1 MIAVYRRELRSYF
14 SGMFGYVYLAFYLL
28 FSGLFVA
35 VFCLYGGISSIEQTY
50 TYTSFVFLF
59 SVPFLSLRGF
69 ADERRQKTDLLLMTL
84 PLPARSV
91 VLGKYFAMITLTGLG
106 QILGFCAVI
115 VLSFYGKV
123 NLTSALSGTFAY
135 MLFGCALTAVG
146 LFLSS
151 LWENLLISALCVF
164 GAMLI
169 IYFLPQLV
177 LLLPTTAVGSFL
189 VLGLLAILLS
199 LIVWRITRSLSA
211 FLISA
216 SILEGINL
224 VMMIF
229 FNSHMEGLCAR
240 IFRAASLTDRLAD
253 FCTYGVFDLQGIV
266 YFLSVSALFVYFTV
280 LSLEKRRWA

>member
-1 MIAVYRRELRSYF
+1 MSAVYRRELRAYF

-35 VFCLYGGISSIEQTY
+35 IFCLYGGVSSIEQTY

-84 PLPARSV
+84 PLPARSI

-106 QILGFCAVI
+106 QLLGFAAI
-115 VLSFYGKV
+115 GVLSFYGRV
-123 NLTSALSGTFAY
+123 NPASALSGTFAY
-135 MLFGCALTAVG
+135 LLCGCALTAVG

-151 LWENLLISALCVF
+151 IWENLLISALCIF
-164 GAMLI
+164 AAMLG

-177 LLLPTTAVGSFL
+177 LLLPTTAIGSFL
-189 VLGLLAILLS
+189 VLGVLAILLS

-216 SILEGINL
+216 SVLEGINL
-224 VMMIF
+224 TVLIF
-229 FNSHMEGLCAR
+229 LDEHLEGLCAR
-240 IFRAASLTDRLAD
+240 IFRAISLTDRLAD
-253 FCTYGVFDLQGIV
+253 FTTYGIFDLQGIV

>member
-1 MIAVYRRELRSYF
+1 MLAIYRRELRSYF

-35 VFCLYGGISSIEQTY
+35 IFCLYGGVSSIEQTY

-84 PLPARSV
+84 PLPARSA
-91 VLGKYFAMITLTGLG
+91 VLGKYFAMITLTTLG
-106 QILGFCAVI
+106 QILGFVPI
-115 VLSFYGKV
+115 WILSFYGRV
-123 NLTSALSGTFAY
+123 NLLSALSGTLGY
-135 MLFGCALTAVG
+135 LLFGCALVAVG

-151 LWENLLISALCVF
+151 VFENLLISALCIF
-164 GAMLI
+164 AAMLTV
-169 IYFLPQLV
+169 YFLPQLV
-177 LLLPTTAVGSFL
+177 LLLPTTALGSFL
-189 VLGLLAILLS
+189 TLGVLAVLLS

-216 SILEGINL
+216 SLLVGIDL
-224 VMMIF
+224 VGMIF
-229 FNSHMEGLCAR
+229 FSQGMEGLCAR
-240 IFRAASLTDRLAD
+240 IFKAASLTERLAD
-253 FCTYGVFDLQGIV
+253 FAAYGIFDLQGIV
-266 YFLSVSALFVYFTV
+266 YFLAVSALFVYFTV